1 MCFSQLSEKER
12 LTISRIQIARGEA
25 AIEWENRLME
35 EMCRLTLELEQVHLD
50 ERNDA
55 LNKLRAE
62 HHLGAQSLTTNFKQQ
77 EKTLMDEVRNLI
89 S

>member
-50 ERNDA
+50 ERNEA

-62 HHLGAQSLTTNFKQQ
+62 HQLGAQSLTTNFKQQ
-77 EKTLMDEVRNLI
+77 EQTLMDEVRNLI